1 MAEKAVSARS
11 AIDLLKISTSVLLI
25 ILAVSGFYYFSGQ
38 MVVFRVL
45 GMLFLAGLAA
55 GIFYTTAPG
64 RRVWQFLLDS
74 RTEVRKMVWPT
85 RTETTQV
92 TLVIIALVI
101 VVGLALW
108 GLDLFLAW
116 AIKMLMGYGG

>member
-45 GMLFLAGLAA
+45 GMLFLAGLAT

-74 RTEVRKMVWPT
+74 RTEVRKMVWPS

>member
-101 VVGLALW
+101 VVGLALL